1 MERTYSNVN
10 GGGGSFFPFRAGGDP
25 ERRGQPGVVSPR
37 SGQSEGRRG
46 RRSGGAGGD
55 PERRGWRGGTD
66 CGDHWRRGWRG
77 ASATSLPDPRLSVST
92 PVISTS
98 RSTTSLRLYSGI
110 LRVGEVGTK
119 LILRIMHEVLMAI
132 NRGDGNGGARAAAR
146 PTREVDPSLMTD
158 D

>member
-1 MERTYSNVN
+1 V
-10 GGGGSFFPFRAGGDP
+10 GAAHSFRSARV
-25 ERRGQPGVVSPR
+25 ETR
-37 SGQSEGRRG
+37 SGEDSRASSVQGAAGWR
-46 RRSGGAGGD
+46 GGAGED
-55 PERRGWRGGTD
+55 PERRGWRGGMD
-66 CGDHWRRGWRG
+66 CGDHWRRGWQG
-77 ASATSLPDPRLSVST
+77 ASATSLPDPRLSASI

-132 NRGDGNGGARAAAR
+132 NRGGGNGGAQAAAR